1 MAVLVIVDDLI
12 FRSRIV
18 TAASHLP
25 ASIRLTDAASMPAA
39 RSTDDWQLVIVDL
52 NLESG
57 DPIAL
62 IRHLRGSLPS
72 TPIVGFFSHVQ
83 VELQQRA
90 QEAGCSVV
98 MPRSAFVRVLPQLL
112 LGELPPSA

>member
-18 TAASHLP
+18 AAASHLQ
-25 ASIRLTDAASMPAA
+25 ASIRLADAASMPAV
-39 RSTDDWQLVIVDL
+39 RSAEDWQLVIIDL
-52 NLESG
+52 SLDSG

-62 IRHLRGSLPS
+62 IRHLRGALPL

-83 VELQQRA
+83 LELQQRA

-98 MPRSAFVRVLPQLL
+98 MPRSAFVRALPQLL
-112 LGELPPSA
+112 IGELPAS